1 MRFFQPDRYV
11 ALLAGAVAALAAG
24 AALAQTSPGAA
35 ATSSLTPTEQ
45 LLADPF
51 VLDLGGFIVSS
62 NIDGSLSG
70 NANTENQNLD
80 FNKTFGTNADQT
92 RVRADFLW
100 RITPRQAVSFSYF
113 NNSVTSTRTLDQDI
127 PWGDYTFLA
136 NAQVTAQTKFNI
148 YEGTYQFALLNNR
161 DYKLAL
167 SAGLHVE
174 ELTIKL
180 AGNASVTLPDG
191 TVHSAGYSTQSNSL
205 TAPLPVL
212 GLSGEWAATPHLYVD
227 ASAQI
232 FAYRDQGIDGNW
244 SLLWAGATW
253 MFNHHFGVGL
263 AYNRFQTNLDLDKG
277 SFNGRLNFGYQGA
290 VLYVKGGF

>member
-1 MRFFQPDRYV
+1 MHSFQPGRYI
-11 ALLAGAVAALAAG
+11 ALLTGPVAALAAG

-35 ATSSLTPTEQ
+35 TTSSLTPTEQ
-45 LLADPF
+45 LLTDSF

-70 NANTENQNLD
+70 NANTDNQNLD

-100 RITPRQAVSFSYF
+100 RITPRQAVSFAYF
-113 NNSVTSTRTLDQDI
+113 NDSVSRTRTLDQDI

-167 SAGLHVE
+167 SAGLHVD

-180 AGNASVTLPDG
+180 AGNATVTMPDG
-191 TVHSAGYSTQSNSL
+191 TVQSASYSTKSSSL
-205 TAPLPVL
+205 TTPLPVV

-227 ASAQI
+227 ASAQL
-232 FAYRDQGIDGNW
+232 FGLRYQGIDGHW
-244 SLLWAGATW
+244 TQLWAGATW

-290 VLYVKGGF
+290 VLFVKGGF